1 MSEVTESEKKAGG
14 GFAKFLLFLMILA
27 IALGT
32 YTLYSYGA
40 DGHITINGRSVDDL
54 ALWEVAGAVAIGF
67 VGLVIG
73 LIGGLIG
80 VVVALAAASIAV
92 ALGLLGIFAGI
103 FLTAGFLLG
112 PILLIILIVMVIRK
126 RTNPDV
132 I

>member
-1 MSEVTESEKKAGG
+1 MQEVPEERKNGG
-14 GFAKFLLFLMILA
+14 GVGKFVLFLAIIA
-27 IALGT
+27 IASGT
-32 YTLYSYGA
+32 FAVYHYGA
-40 DGHITINGRSVDDL
+40 DGHIIINGRGVDDL
-54 ALWEVAGAVAIGF
+54 APWEVVGAVIIGLL
-67 VGLVIG
+67 GLIVG

-80 VVVALAAASIAV
+80 VIVALAAASVAI

-112 PILLIILIVMVIRK
+112 PLLLIILIVMIIRR